1 MQELC
6 YIMLYKLYIIFAYC
20 ISQII
25 VQSLARAEL
34 KSDGL
39 EIQGKAG
46 PGNSIK
52 RSSLHSIYVPDL
64 KQMLVILATPTN
76 LMAVL
81 LHCSSNAGPGGSVT
95 KQPTCGQYFC
105 SIYARSPI
113 GRNDHSSFGGSVGA
127 RWCFNCLGN
136 FRLRAWSSC
145 RFWTSTW
152 SPWVTCL
159 NGHVM
164 FMFSLPT
171 VSNLIHLFLYTLLRS
186 GRTTHTQSNR
196 WFFPTDMQ
204 FKVEVHINSSI
215 PCCSFHFGGKKFQKK
230 AVWLQMVEGDYIWCC
245 DIAPSNLWCRQEIWL
260 NFSVSSTSASWCSDP
275 CLNSWI

>member
-1 MQELC
+1 
-6 YIMLYKLYIIFAYC
+6 
-20 ISQII
+20 
-25 VQSLARAEL
+25 
-34 KSDGL
+34 
-39 EIQGKAG
+39 
-46 PGNSIK
+46 
-52 RSSLHSIYVPDL
+52 
-64 KQMLVILATPTN
+64 MLVILATPTN
-76 LMAVL
+76 LMALL

-186 GRTTHTQSNR
+186 GRTTHTHNQTVGFSR
-196 WFFPTDMQ
+196 PICSSKLKYTSTAAFLL
-204 FKVEVHINSSI
+204 VHFTLGVRN
-215 PCCSFHFGGKKFQKK
+215 FRKK